1 MEEAA
6 KEQSAGSGKPKLLR
20 YGLRSAA
27 KPKEEKQEAAAA
39 SSSSSRRTRRSPS
52 VSKSMGILDL
62 SGKEKSAKPPRR
74 LSIPAKSS
82 VNPAPKLGGNVTPI
96 SEARVRR
103 PGNSQAKNETPLSSV
118 SRLSVRKK
126 YNLLAS
132 TSYWLSQISLSE
144 SDNKH
149 SISLG
154 FFKLASEAGCEPVQK
169 MREELK
175 SYAQRHNL
183 AEFGESLKEL
193 FETYNIAESIEQMQV
208 SQTCSQEPE
217 EETRASD
224 DDVHSSVSVT
234 GARKLKPKSLNNES
248 AQTSPVAES
257 AKDSKPK
264 AATKIREPVSRNS
277 ANSKT
282 FKDRETRNLQKKP
295 QKSVKQE
302 LNKEK
307 AKKQERKLAAEEG
320 QNKHLPEEDT
330 VENKENMDSALVQE
344 GLSEAA

>member
-6 KEQSAGSGKPKLLR
+6 KEQSTGSGKPKLLR

-27 KPKEEKQEAAAA
+27 KSKEEKHEAA
-39 SSSSSRRTRRSPS
+39 SSSSSRRTRPSPS
-52 VSKSMGILDL
+52 VSKSMGVLDL

-74 LSIPAKSS
+74 LSIPTKSS
-82 VNPAPKLGGNVTPI
+82 VNPAPKSGGNVSPI

-103 PGNSQAKNETPLSSV
+103 PANSQAKNETPLSTV
-118 SRLSVRKK
+118 SRSSVRKK
-126 YNLLAS
+126 YNLLSS
-132 TSYWLSQISLSE
+132 TSYWLSQINLSE

-154 FFKLASEAGCEPVQK
+154 FFKLASEAGCEPIQK

-183 AEFGESLKEL
+183 AEYGESLKEL
-193 FETYNIAESIEQMQV
+193 FETYNIAESMEQMQV
-208 SQTCSQEPE
+208 SETCSQEPE
-217 EETRASD
+217 EETRTSD

-234 GARKLKPKSLNNES
+234 GARKLKPKSMNDQS

-257 AKDSKPK
+257 AKESKTK
-264 AATKIREPVSRNS
+264 TATKIREPVSKNS
-277 ANSKT
+277 ASSKT
-282 FKDRETRNLQKKP
+282 FRDREARNLQKKP

-302 LNKEK
+302 VNKEK
-307 AKKQERKLAAEEG
+307 VKKQAGKLAAEEG
-320 QNKHLPEEDT
+320 QNKRLPAEDN
-330 VENKENMDSALVQE
+330 VENKENMDAGPVKEPSAVV
-344 GLSEAA
+344 

>member
-1 MEEAA
+1 MEEAAA

-27 KPKEEKQEAAAA
+27 KPKEEKQEAA
-39 SSSSSRRTRRSPS
+39 SSSSSRRTRPTPS

-74 LSIPAKSS
+74 LSIPAKSG
-82 VNPAPKLGGNVTPI
+82 VNPAPKSGGNVTPI

-103 PGNSQAKNETPLSSV
+103 PANGQAKNETPLSSV
-118 SRLSVRKK
+118 SRPSVRKK

-132 TSYWLSQISLSE
+132 TSYWLSQINLSE

-193 FETYNIAESIEQMQV
+193 FETYNIGESIEQMQV

-217 EETRASD
+217 EETRISD
-224 DDVHSSVSVT
+224 DDVNSSVSVT
-234 GARKLKPKSLNNES
+234 GARKLKPKSLNDES
-248 AQTSPVAES
+248 AQTSPVADS
-257 AKDSKPK
+257 AKDSKIK
-264 AATKIREPVSRNS
+264 AATRIREPVSKNS

-282 FKDRETRNLQKKP
+282 FRDRETRNLQKKP

-307 AKKQERKLAAEEG
+307 VKKPGRKSAAEEG
-320 QNKHLPEEDT
+320 QNKGLPAEDN
-330 VENKENMDSALVQE
+330 VENKENVDTASVKEE
-344 GLSEAA
+344 GLSEAV

>member
-20 YGLRSAA
+20 YGLRSAV
-27 KPKEEKQEAAAA
+27 KPKEEKQEAAN
-39 SSSSSRRTRRSPS
+39 SSSSRRTRRSSS

-74 LSIPAKSS
+74 LSIPAKSN
-82 VNPAPKLGGNVTPI
+82 VKPAPKSGGNVTPI

-103 PGNSQAKNETPLSSV
+103 PVNSQAKNETPLSSV
-118 SRLSVRKK
+118 SRSSVRKK

-132 TSYWLSQISLSE
+132 TSYWLSQINLSE

-193 FETYNIAESIEQMQV
+193 FETYNITESIEQMQV

-217 EETRASD
+217 GETRSSD
-224 DDVHSSVSVT
+224 DDVHSAVSVT

-248 AQTSPVAES
+248 AQTSPVTES
-257 AKDSKPK
+257 ANNSKTK
-264 AATKIREPVSRNS
+264 AATKIRKPVGRNS

-282 FKDRETRNLQKKP
+282 FKDRETQNLQKKP

-307 AKKQERKLAAEEG
+307 VKNQGSKLAAEEG
-320 QNKHLPEEDT
+320 QNKHMPAEDN
-330 VENKENMDSALVQE
+330 VENKENMDSAPVKE

>member
-1 MEEAA
+1 
-6 KEQSAGSGKPKLLR
+6 
-20 YGLRSAA
+20 
-27 KPKEEKQEAAAA
+27 
-39 SSSSSRRTRRSPS
+39 
-52 VSKSMGILDL
+52 
-62 SGKEKSAKPPRR
+62 
-74 LSIPAKSS
+74 
-82 VNPAPKLGGNVTPI
+82 
-96 SEARVRR
+96 
-103 PGNSQAKNETPLSSV
+103 
-118 SRLSVRKK
+118 
-126 YNLLAS
+126 
-132 TSYWLSQISLSE
+132 
-144 SDNKH
+144 
-149 SISLG
+149 
-154 FFKLASEAGCEPVQK
+154 

-320 QNKHLPEEDT
+320 EKSSDL
-330 VENKENMDSALVQE
+330 L
-344 GLSEAA
+344 